1 MVKASELMELRLG
14 IIFCTTMVVLTFS
27 LSLELAGTI
36 INPVSVLAENVAIE
50 INEEKY
56 IDGYININ
64 DYLKLTSGS
73 YEKRVIFLEI

>member
-1 MVKASELMELRLG
+1 MELRLG

-27 LSLELAGTI
+27 LSLGLAGTI